1 MHSNDRLG
9 LGPPPAGAGVALYL
23 AAARPSL
30 ALPAELHERLELY
43 AQVYSETYEE
53 PVDLKRLLPH
63 MLERFLTSDRGFQ
76 RRLAKLSRQQNPTL
90 PNEVRLA
97 PDENSD

>member
-1 MHSNDRLG
+1 MPDLKLPKLPKTDTVRLTI
-9 LGPPPAGAGVALYL
+9 
-23 AAARPSL
+23 

-43 AQVYSETYEE
+43 AQVYSETYDE

-76 RRLAKLSRQQNPTL
+76 RRVAKLSKKQQSGRPEHGHAATNA
-90 PNEVRLA
+90 N
-97 PDENSD
+97 DD

>member
-1 MHSNDRLG
+1 MPDLKLSKLPKTDTVRLTI
-9 LGPPPAGAGVALYL
+9 
-23 AAARPSL
+23 

-43 AQVYSETYEE
+43 AQVYSETYDE

-76 RRLAKLSRQQNPTL
+76 RHVAKLSRQQQSPLQDHGRAATNG
-90 PNEVRLA
+90 NN
-97 PDENSD
+97 D

>member
-1 MHSNDRLG
+1 MPDLKLPKLPKTDTVRLTI
-9 LGPPPAGAGVALYL
+9 
-23 AAARPSL
+23 

-43 AQVYSETYEE
+43 AQVYSETYDE

-76 RRLAKLSRQQNPTL
+76 RRIAKLSNRPQSSLQ
-90 PNEVRLA
+90 
-97 PDENSD
+97 ENAQTTTDSNRD

>member
-1 MHSNDRLG
+1 MPDLKLPKLPKTDTVRLTI
-9 LGPPPAGAGVALYL
+9 
-23 AAARPSL
+23 

-43 AQVYSETYEE
+43 AQVYSETYDE

-76 RRLAKLSRQQNPTL
+76 RRVAKLNSKRQSARPEHGQAAT
-90 PNEVRLA
+90 NENN
-97 PDENSD
+97 D